1 MYLTKPTFF
10 QTSRFKTRQQRKS
23 DHFPMWKRLWCR
35 SYQTVFK
42 LAGPLLPYRSPI
54 ILHEVQALPELLKK
68 RRIDRVLIITDQSL
82 IKFNLLDP
90 LKAALA
96 HSEIQYFIYD
106 KTISNPTIANVESAR
121 QVYLDRQC
129 QALIGFGGGSCID
142 CAKAVAARIARP
154 KKSIQRM
161 RGILHIL
168 RPLPCLIAVPST
180 AGTGSETTVTTVI
193 TDETTG
199 YKFPISDLVLIPH
212 VAIHDPEITRSLPL
226 SITATTGMDALTHA
240 IEAYIGRSTTSSTR
254 KDALTAAR
262 LVAENLETA
271 CFHPDDLSARAQM
284 LQAAFLAGRA
294 FSKSYVGYCHAVAH
308 SLGGKYNIPHGLAN
322 AVLLPIVLESYGPT
336 IYLKAKD
343 VAVAMHLVSEDT
355 PAAVA
360 THRLIEKIRQMNA
373 AFGIPE
379 TLSGICASDIPELAA
394 HAEAEANPL
403 YPVPVLMSARDLQQF
418 YYAVMEKNV

>member
-1 MYLTKPTFF
+1 MHLTKTVLPEITLY
-10 QTSRFKTRQQRKS
+10 KTWRQRKT
-23 DHFPMWKRLWCR
+23 DRFPMWKRLWCR
-35 SYQTVFK
+35 SYQAVFK
-42 LAGPLLPYRSPI
+42 IAMPLLPYRSPM
-54 ILHEVQALPELLKK
+54 ILHEVQSLPSLLKK
-68 RRIDRVLIITDQSL
+68 RDIGRVLIITDQSL
-82 IKFNLLDP
+82 VKLNLLDP
-90 LKAALA
+90 LKDALNQ
-96 HSEIQYFIYD
+96 SGIQYFIYD
-106 KTISNPTIANVESAR
+106 ETIPNPTIANVESAR
-121 QVYLDRQC
+121 QLYLNHQC

-168 RPLPCLIAVPST
+168 RPLPCLIAVPTT
-180 AGTGSETTVTTVI
+180 AGTGSETTVATVI

-199 YKFPISDLVLIPH
+199 YKFPISDLVLIPRI
-212 VAIHDPEITRSLPL
+212 AIHDPEITRSLPL

-240 IEAYIGRSTTSSTR
+240 IEAYIGRSTTPSTR

-262 LVAENLETA
+262 IISENLETA
-271 CFHPDDLSARAQM
+271 CFHPEDLNARAQM

-322 AVLLPIVLESYGPT
+322 AVLLPIVLETYGPA

-343 VAVAMHLVSEDT
+343 IALAMHLVSEDT

-360 THRLIEKIRQMNA
+360 THQLIEKIRQINA

-379 TLSGICASDIPELAA
+379 TLSGICASDIPELAV